1 MTRPQGAYNVT
12 IRNPDYRDEVARIF
26 ASAGFVQHLGIT
38 LLDLGPGWCET
49 EIVVRPFH
57 LQQSGVIHAGVQATL
72 ADHTAGGAATTL
84 IASNQYLLSV
94 EFKVNFLRAVQT
106 ERLRC
111 RAEVLKPGRTLTIAE
126 SEVYA
131 EAGDVETLISKA
143 TVTMAVVQA

>member
-1 MTRPQGAYNVT
+1 MPRPQGANTVI
-12 IRNPDYRDEVARIF
+12 IRNPAYRDEVARIF
-26 ASAGFVQHLGIT
+26 ESAAFVQHLGIT

-49 EIVVRPFH
+49 QILVRPHH

-84 IASNQYLLSV
+84 ITSNQYLLSV
-94 EFKVNFLRAVQT
+94 EFKVNLLRAVQT

-111 RAEVLKPGRTLTIAE
+111 RAEVLKPGRTLTVAE

-131 EAGDVETLISKA
+131 ELANVETLISKA